1 MKTKLFYLVILC
13 IALTSCN
20 SKPKKTDG
28 ITPNI
33 PNEELSYS
41 YSPDSKFYM
50 NELIDM
56 ASLSLSE
63 INEKVISR
71 GYKLDEEIEPIDSNH
86 TLFKKNYNFENDRT
100 ISIDCHSSK
109 ETKRLLKVWDKNYNF
124 SKSQNFHFSQTIRN
138 KEEQVVISDYF
149 LKQYGLKKNQ
159 NLTNRAMQFDLFNA
173 RKTVYSKNNMV
184 IFISL
189 YEGAQISNP
198 NDPKSS
204 RAKSR
209 EYVYSI
215 SIYVF
220 S

>member
-1 MKTKLFYLVILC
+1 MKTKLFYLIILC

-20 SKPKKTDG
+20 SKPKKRENS
-28 ITPNI
+28 TPDI
-33 PNEELSYS
+33 PNEELSTP

-71 GYKLDEEIEPIDSNH
+71 GYKLDEEVEPIDSNY
-86 TLFKKNYNFENDRT
+86 TLFKKSYNFEIDRT
-100 ISIDCHSSK
+100 ISIDCHSSN
-109 ETKRLLKVWDKNYNF
+109 ETKRLLKYYDINNNF
-124 SKSQNFHFSQTIRN
+124 SKSQSFHFNQTIRN
-138 KEEQVVISDYF
+138 KRESLVISDYF
-149 LKQYGLKKNQ
+149 LKQYGLKKDQ
-159 NLTNRAMQFDLFNA
+159 NLLNKVMQVNVFNS
-173 RKTVYSKNNMV
+173 RNKVYSKNNMV
-184 IFISL
+184 IIISSFDL
-189 YEGAQISNP
+189 PQISNP

-209 EYVYSI
+209 EYLYSI
-215 SIYVF
+215 SIHVF